1 MKILNKIIEEND
13 TGNFGH
19 ENIFQQFNEP
29 PTDSL
34 YNSMKEYIPDAY
46 MFHELVSYL
55 NCAN

>member
-1 MKILNKIIEEND
+1 MNILNKIIEEND

-46 MFHELVSYL
+46 MFHELV
-55 NCAN
+55 CI